1 MHVITILPGFI
12 DELHV
17 NVEDIEFNI
26 SVQSIARLMLKPLFQ
41 SVTEFTNLL
50 PVTLYP
56 RISHVH
62 TSFI

>member
-26 SVQSIARLMLKPLFQ
+26 SVQSIARLTLKQTCYPLPSIPGFHMYTQ
-41 SVTEFTNLL
+41 VLFDHEYSVYL
-50 PVTLYP
+50 
-56 RISHVH
+56 
-62 TSFI
+62 